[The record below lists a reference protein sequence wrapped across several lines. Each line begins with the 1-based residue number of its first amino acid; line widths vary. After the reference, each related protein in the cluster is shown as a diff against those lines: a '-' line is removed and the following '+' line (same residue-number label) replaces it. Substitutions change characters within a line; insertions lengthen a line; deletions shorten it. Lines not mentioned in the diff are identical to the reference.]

1 MEVMAIVTIIA
12 LLQFMIF
19 GIQVGKQRQKHDV
32 KVPLMTG
39 HSEYERANRVHLNTM
54 EQLVVVLPAMWIFGN
69 FFNPLYAA
77 GLGTVFII
85 ARFIY
90 QAAYMKEPAGRTPG
104 FVIGFLATA
113 AMLLG
118 GLIGAVMNLI

>member
-1 MEVMAIVTIIA
+1 MEAMAIVTIIA
-12 LLQFMIF
+12 LLQFMVF

-39 HSEYERANRVHLNTM
+39 HSEYERANRVHQNTL
-54 EQLVVVLPAMWIFGN
+54 EQLVVALPAMWIFGS
-69 FFNPLYAA
+69 FFNPWYAA
-77 GLGTVFII
+77 GLGAVFIV

-90 QAAYMKEPAGRTPG
+90 QAAYMKEPAGRGPG
-104 FVIGFLATA
+104 FIIGFLAMA

-118 GLIGAVMNLI
+118 GLIGAVMKLI

>member
-12 LLQFMIF
+12 LLQFMLF
-19 GIQVGKQRQKHDV
+19 GIQVGQQRQKHDV
-32 KVPLMTG
+32 KAPSMAG
-39 HSEYERANRVHLNTM
+39 HSDYERANRVHLNTM

-69 FFNPLYAA
+69 LFNPFYAA
-77 GLGTVFII
+77 GLGAVFIV

-90 QAAYMKEPAGRTPG
+90 QAAYMKDPAGRGAG
-104 FVIGFLATA
+104 FIIGFLATA

-118 GLIGAVMNLI
+118 GLVGAVMKLI

>member
-12 LLQFMIF
+12 LLQFMYF
-19 GIQVGKQRQKHDV
+19 GIKVGQQRQKHDV
-32 KVPLMTG
+32 KAPSVTG
-39 HSEYERANRVHLNTM
+39 HSDYERANRIHQNTM

-77 GLGTVFII
+77 GLGAVFII

-90 QAAYMKEPAGRTPG
+90 QAAYMKEPAGRSPG
-104 FVIGFLATA
+104 FAIGFLATA

-118 GLIGAVMNLI
+118 GLIGAVMKLI

>member
-1 MEVMAIVTIIA
+1 MAIVTIIA

-19 GIQVGKQRQKHDV
+19 GIQVGQQRQKHDV
-32 KVPLMTG
+32 KVPSMTG
-39 HSEYERANRVHLNTM
+39 HSDYERANRVHLNTM

-77 GLGTVFII
+77 SLGAVFIV

-90 QAAYMKEPAGRTPG
+90 QAAYMKDPAGRGSG
-104 FVIGFLATA
+104 FIIGFLATA